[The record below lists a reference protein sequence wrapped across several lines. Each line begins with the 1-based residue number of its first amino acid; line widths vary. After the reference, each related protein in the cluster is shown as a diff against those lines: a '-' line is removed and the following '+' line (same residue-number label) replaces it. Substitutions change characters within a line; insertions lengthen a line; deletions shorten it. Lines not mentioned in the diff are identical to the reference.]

1 MILRGVE
8 WKEVEDMNKYGG
20 VAVILL
26 IYIGATAIGL
36 TLFGEGAYA
45 AYFAAIVGTAGLFW
59 VINNSKDEE

>member
-1 MILRGVE
+1 M
-8 WKEVEDMNKYGG
+8 EDMNKYGG

-59 VINNSKDEE
+59 VVNNSKDE